1 MGRSQTTGIRRRVR
15 LATTSC
21 HQAAGNFL
29 LMRRL
34 ILFRHGKSDWDASYA
49 NDRQRPLNK
58 RGERAAGTMGV
69 VLRQMGE
76 APDRIVSSTAV
87 RAESTAEI
95 ARLAGGWSAPL
106 ELSDDLYGASPDEVL
121 AVTAIHGGSAER
133 LMLIGHEPTWSI
145 VTTQLTGGRVA
156 VRTGSVVGIDLD
168 IDDWSQIAPASGTVA
183 YALHPRM
190 FKGWD
195 L

>member
-1 MGRSQTTGIRRRVR
+1 M
-15 LATTSC
+15 
-21 HQAAGNFL
+21 H
-29 LMRRL
+29 RL
-34 ILFRHGKSDWDASYA
+34 ILFRHGKSDWDASYG

-58 RGERAAGTMGV
+58 RGERAAGTMGI

-95 ARLAGGWSAPL
+95 ARLAGGWSGPL

-121 AVTAIHGGSAER
+121 AVAARHGGSAQR
-133 LMLIGHEPTWSI
+133 LMLIGHEPAWSM

-156 VRTGSVVGIDLD
+156 VPTGSVVGIDLD
-168 IDDWSQIAPASGTVA
+168 IDDWSQTAPASGTVA

>member
-1 MGRSQTTGIRRRVR
+1 M
-15 LATTSC
+15 
-21 HQAAGNFL
+21 H
-29 LMRRL
+29 RL

-49 NDRQRPLNK
+49 GDRQRPLNR
-58 RGERAAGTMGV
+58 RGERAAGSMGIA
-69 VLRQMGE
+69 LRRMGE
-76 APDRIVSSTAV
+76 EPDRIVSSTAV

-95 ARLAGGWSAPL
+95 ARLAGGWSGPL
-106 ELSDDLYGASPDEVL
+106 ELTDDLYGASPDEVL
-121 AVTAIHGGSAER
+121 AVAARHGRSAER
-133 LMLIGHEPTWSI
+133 LMLVGHEPTWSM
-145 VTTQLTGGRVA
+145 VTMSLTGGHVA

-168 IDDWSQIAPASGTVA
+168 IDDWSQAASASGTVA